1 MPRQPQAVTPK
12 EKECLDQLTAYPKTT
27 SEIAQDANI
36 DSSNAS
42 QYLIKLWK
50 KGLAVMTG
58 NRTRCWRAAK

>member
-36 DSSNAS
+36 DSMPRNTLSNFV
-42 QYLIKLWK
+42 K
-50 KGLAVMTG
+50 KALQ
-58 NRTRCWRAAK
+58 